1 MPQVEITI
9 GGRSFEVACQEGEEA
24 YLQSAA
30 AMLDAEASTLS
41 SQIGRMP
48 ETRMLL
54 MAGLML
60 ADKTAGLEDQLQQL
74 EAHCQQIE
82 AELEA
87 LRRQPVPEPQRIEV
101 PVIPAAVADGLA
113 ELTAQAEALATEIEE
128 KTAS

>member
-82 AELEA
+82 TELEA